1 MNFSSFKTA
10 ALAITAIG
18 LCGSMAFADT
28 VREVKCANGKTVQAS
43 GTESNAAACLTI
55 GSQPSR
61 DAATGQATGK
71 RQHKPVMVVKPI
83 DVAGYDAKAKKYQ
96 QLAATH
102 KPRTPQQE
110 QLVKEY
116 MKLPPSQRMGF
127 KAAHP
132 EVQKSIWDYAPYAV
146 CFYASVAGGAD
157 VVEAGDECHED
168 WVN

>member
-1 MNFSSFKTA
+1 MNFSPFKTA
-10 ALAITAIG
+10 ALAIAAMG
-18 LCGSMAFADT
+18 LCGGVAFADT
-28 VREVKCANGKTVQAS
+28 IREVKCANGKTVQAS
-43 GTESNAAACLTI
+43 GTQSDAAACLTI
-55 GSQPSR
+55 ASQPSR
-61 DAATGQATGK
+61 DAASGQATGK
-71 RQHKPVMVVKPI
+71 RQHTPVKTSAV
-83 DVAGYDAKAKKYQ
+83 YDAKAKKYQ

-102 KPRTPQQE
+102 KPRTAQQE

-116 MKLPPSQRMGF
+116 MRLPPSQRMGF